1 MWGLELSLKPD
12 FFRSAALPSL
22 SVTCSWLGE
31 NESSVLGFDCS
42 VTVALGL
49 SLMFCVSEE
58 AKPRTGKV
66 RGVTS

>member
-31 NESSVLGFDCS
+31 NESSVLG
-42 VTVALGL
+42 
-49 SLMFCVSEE
+49 SETE
-58 AKPRTGKV
+58 DGESKGSDELE
-66 RGVTS
+66 G